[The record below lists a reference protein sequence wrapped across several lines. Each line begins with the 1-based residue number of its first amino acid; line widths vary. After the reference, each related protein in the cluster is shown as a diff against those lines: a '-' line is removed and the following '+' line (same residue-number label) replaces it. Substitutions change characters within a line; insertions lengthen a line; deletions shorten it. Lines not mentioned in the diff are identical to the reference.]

1 MTSTVLTKRHMGE
14 DMNVRGDCF
23 LCCPERPPQS
33 FGVKELLQST
43 LPVAGGFIIRQR
55 AVLSIK
61 GQRR

>member
-1 MTSTVLTKRHMGE
+1 MGE
-14 DMNVRGDCF
+14 DTNGLGDCF

-33 FGVKELLQST
+33 FGVKEQLQSNP
-43 LPVAGGFIIRQR
+43 PVAGGFIIRQR

>member
-1 MTSTVLTKRHMGE
+1 MGE